1 MQSRVYVTVGRPS
14 VPSIDSS
21 NGGFAAERPAG
32 RRYRSIAAGAVL
44 QASALTSKLVFL
56 TVQLI
61 VSTRHNCRHTAYS
74 IGW

>member
-1 MQSRVYVTVGRPS
+1 MVGRPS
-14 VPSIDSS
+14 APSIDSS

-44 QASALTSKLVFL
+44 QASSLTSKLVFL
-56 TVQLI
+56 TVNTVQLI
-61 VSTRHNCRHTAYS
+61 VSTRHNCRHTAHS